1 MGNEISQEDID
12 DATDFLKRSVER
24 LKKRTPLLE
33 LLELIHYDLFYK
45 ICGCRLDGSV
55 CYYKQCMKS
64 NISSFCSSIKDEN
77 IDTVYD
83 IYHSLSEYKPDI
95 KIITMMF
102 NYVNSKTKINT
113 FYHNMEYKFIHKCI
127 CSRPSI
133 SCVKKY
139 IATDTMK
146 KFITKPLNKGLV
158 IDRLGAIP
166 MVLVTKCSTYIKKS
180 FEEYEET
187 ILKILGNYIIDELS
201 SIILSY

>member
-1 MGNEISQEDID
+1 MSKKDID
-12 DATDFLKRSVER
+12 DSTDMLER
-24 LKKRTPLLE
+24 AIERHKKRRPLH
-33 LLELIHYDLFYK
+33 ELITLMYCDLFYK
-45 ICGCRLDGSV
+45 ICGCRLDGSP
-55 CYYKQCMKS
+55 CNNKICMES
-64 NISSFCSSIKDEN
+64 NISSFCFSIKDEN

-127 CSRPSI
+127 CSTPSHLCI
-133 SCVKKY
+133 KKY

-146 KFITKPLNKGLV
+146 KFITKPLNKGL
-158 IDRLGAIP
+158 IINRIGIIP
-166 MVLVTKCSTYIKKS
+166 TVLVTKCSTYIKKS
-180 FEEYEET
+180 FKEYEET